1 MLSKM
6 KSFTL
11 IEVLVAIFLIT
22 VGIAA
27 ALIVINQTTIFT
39 QVTSSRLV
47 ASYLAQE
54 GIEIV
59 KNIRDSN
66 FLKIHKGIIAE
77 EHWIDGLTGCE
88 GGCEADYDDSGLVS
102 ADRYLKING
111 GFYNYDSG
119 TDTVFKRKIT
129 IFDLLDL
136 DDPPDGIPD
145 QMKVQVLV
153 SWQERGREH
162 QVIAQENLYK
172 WW

>member
-27 ALIVINQTTIFT
+27 ALIVINQTTVFT

-77 EHWIDGLTGCE
+77 EHWIDGLAGCE

-119 TDTVFKRKIT
+119 IETAFKRKIT
-129 IFDLLDL
+129 IT
-136 DDPPDGIPD
+136 PDGSDIL
-145 QMKVQVLV
+145 KVLV
-153 SWQERGREH
+153 EVSWTERGRTH
-162 QVIAQENLYK
+162 QVTAQENLYK

>member
-11 IEVLVAIFLIT
+11 IEVLAAIFLIT
-22 VGIAA
+22 VGVMA
-27 ALIVINQTTIFT
+27 ALIVINQTTVFT

-119 TDTVFKRKIT
+119 IETAFKRKIT
-129 IFDLLDL
+129 IT
-136 DDPPDGIPD
+136 PDGSDIL
-145 QMKVQVLV
+145 KVLV
-153 SWQERGREH
+153 EVSWTERGRTH
-162 QVIAQENLYK
+162 QVTAQENLYK